1 MSFAEA
7 VAFTE
12 PKTLPRAVLFDWDNT
27 LVDSW
32 AVIHAA
38 LNHTLAAM
46 GHETWSRAETEMRAR
61 ASLRDS
67 FPTLFGDDW
76 QQAEKLFYD
85 HFSAIH
91 LSYLAPLPGVT
102 ELLEYLAGLPI
113 YLAVVSNKRGVF
125 LRKEASHL
133 GWDRYFAVLA
143 GAGDAARDKPARDHV
158 ELALG
163 GPSGLVAGADVWFI
177 GDTDIDLRCAH
188 LAGCT
193 PVLIRT
199 TAPAAGEFDPHP
211 PALYHPDCQSL
222 LAYLQSL

>member
-1 MSFAEA
+1 MTSVELNDR
-7 VAFTE
+7 
-12 PKTLPRAVLFDWDNT
+12 PKALLFDWDNT

-38 LNHTLAAM
+38 LNHTLTTM
-46 GHETWSRAETEMRAR
+46 GHDPWSRAETEMRAR

-76 QQAEKLFYD
+76 PRAEKLFYD

-91 LSYLAPLPGVT
+91 LSHLTPMPGVM
-102 ELLEYLAGLPI
+102 ELLEYLAGLPV
-113 YLAVVSNKRGVF
+113 YLAVVSNKRGTF
-125 LRKEASHL
+125 LRKEAEHL
-133 GWDRYFAVLA
+133 GWSRYFSVLA
-143 GAGDAARDKPARDHV
+143 GAGDAARDKPASDHV

-163 GPSGLVAGADVWFI
+163 GATGIVAGPDVWFV

-193 PVLIRT
+193 PVLIR
-199 TAPAAGEFDPHP
+199 AAEPAAGEFDPHP
-211 PALYHPDCQSL
+211 PALYQPDCQSL
-222 LAYLQSL
+222 LAYLQRL